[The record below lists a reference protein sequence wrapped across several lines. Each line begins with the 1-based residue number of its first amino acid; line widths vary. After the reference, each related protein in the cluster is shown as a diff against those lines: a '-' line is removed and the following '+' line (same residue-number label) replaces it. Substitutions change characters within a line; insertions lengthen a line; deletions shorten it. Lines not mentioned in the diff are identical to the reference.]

1 MRTSNSIE
9 LGITCGQSIKS
20 SKLLEDKQGLK
31 FGGVINSIIS
41 HISSQFPLNVHDFW
55 WQMIEHNTNTYSKKY
70 KLKNMHLCEIYNNM
84 CL

>member
-31 FGGVINSIIS
+31 FGRVINSIIS

-55 WQMIEHNTNTYSKKY
+55 W
-70 KLKNMHLCEIYNNM
+70 
-84 CL
+84 

>member
-9 LGITCGQSIKS
+9 LELACGQGIKI

-41 HISSQFPLNVHDFW
+41 HISSQFPLNVYDFW
-55 WQMIEHNTNTYSKKY
+55 W
-70 KLKNMHLCEIYNNM
+70 
-84 CL
+84 